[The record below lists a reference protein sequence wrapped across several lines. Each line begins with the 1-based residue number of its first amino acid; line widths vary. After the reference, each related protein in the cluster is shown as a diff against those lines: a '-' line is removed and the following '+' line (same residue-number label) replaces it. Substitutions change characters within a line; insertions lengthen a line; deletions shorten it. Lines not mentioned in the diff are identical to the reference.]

1 MKRRVFTRRRHAE
14 IVARRRLRIATWLGA
29 PLALAALGWEMLAG
43 GGMPMLGPLAA
54 GVVALAYAVA
64 LVRIHDLTGEWTF
77 F

>member
-29 PLALAALGWEMLAG
+29 PLALVALGWEMLEG
-43 GGMPMLGPLAA
+43 GGIPTFGAVAMAA
-54 GVVALAYAVA
+54 VALAYTVA
-64 LVRIHDLTGEWTF
+64 LLRIHDLTGEWTF